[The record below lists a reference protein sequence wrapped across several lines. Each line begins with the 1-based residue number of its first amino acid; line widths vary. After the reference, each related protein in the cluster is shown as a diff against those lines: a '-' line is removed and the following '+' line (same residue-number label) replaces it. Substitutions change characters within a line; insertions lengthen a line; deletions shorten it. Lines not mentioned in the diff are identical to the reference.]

1 MARMESPRDK
11 TSTVSAQLSGQRLER
26 LEDYIEN
33 HDVAKSEI
41 IRRGI
46 DAIVA
51 TDIDQDDGRVPPAD
65 DDLAT
70 AYEALRRLTSGGD
83 QWIRQER
90 ACAHLSQRVNDY
102 NKDTVYG
109 GLLRPLDDLGYIDL
123 AADAQG
129 QSASVFVYP

>member
-1 MARMESPRDK
+1 MRMESPRDK
-11 TSTVSAQLSGQRLER
+11 STTVSAQLSGKRLEAF
-26 LEDYIEN
+26 EDYIEEY
-33 HDVAKSEI
+33 DVAKSEV

-46 DAIVA
+46 DAIVDA
-51 TDIDQDDGRVPPAD
+51 EQSDHDGRMPPTD

-70 AYEALRRLTSGGD
+70 AYEALRRLTSGGG

-90 ACAHLSQRVNDY
+90 ACTHLSQRVNDY
-102 NKDTVYG
+102 DKNTVYG